1 VADTVADVL
10 VRLGVDTAG
19 LREGFRDARS
29 QTGRFAQDLARV
41 FSLQGGI
48 FGMIGG
54 STTTAVNLV
63 SSEATGGLLR
73 NIGGL
78 LSTVGNAI
86 TALFR
91 RATQR
96 IARDIRANFDA
107 ISQAYRAG
115 SLTLAQTIEQ
125 IEAQRAEAIRR
136 LADKKGGRAELDRL
150 LPQFDAALAD
160 LRARQQ
166 AVFEQFAA
174 QLDLLRVGEAFR
186 DVAGEVRDLVRA
198 YRTYVDAGG
207 DLARANEFLSL
218 SLEQLRTDAS
228 RTLAEGEQQSIEDA
242 LRLNNLLREREEI
255 LTEAAEEERRIRSRG
270 VLERQ
275 RSVAQQRS
283 SEVEEGRRRRD
294 ERLHELDQEISL
306 LQLKVD
312 SEARVFELASDRVA
326 LETRLLELRA
336 AEFDREAA
344 RLAALRDIVAG
355 IVPGSAGL
363 LGLTPSLHT
372 QLNLGNVQIV
382 VGGGATPA
390 QARSAGEE
398 VIEGMLRALLRER
411 TRLGLAN

>member
-1 VADTVADVL
+1 MADTVADVL